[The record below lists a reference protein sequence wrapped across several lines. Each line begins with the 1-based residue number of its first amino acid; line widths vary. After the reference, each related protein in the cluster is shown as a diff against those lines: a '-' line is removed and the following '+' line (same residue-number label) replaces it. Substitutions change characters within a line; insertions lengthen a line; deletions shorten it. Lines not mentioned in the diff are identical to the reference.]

1 MQNQEMKSFPFW
13 FGVDVSK
20 ESFTA
25 AGKSILPGDKP
36 VFPDTKAYTLDRNGA
51 RGFLKW
57 AESIVRDGDYG
68 ILMEATGVYS
78 TRLAAI
84 LKELCPSLH
93 VAVCNATSISL
104 YARSFSDE
112 KNDKADAAIIS
123 RYGCERQPQEP
134 RKLSPEQRRLREI
147 VRARDSL
154 VDQKLQTANRME
166 SIMDKD
172 VRRIQ
177 RGVIKSLDN
186 AIGKLD
192 DEIRSTVNSSEEIRH
207 EVELMMTAPGVG
219 FTSAA
224 CIYAEMGSLKNYTR
238 KQVSAMSGVC
248 PVNQTSGKSVSRHR
262 MSRKGPRLLRK
273 ILYLDSNMA
282 IRMIPA
288 LREFHARMLAK
299 PDSSKMT
306 AKCACMRKLLLILH
320 AMVMRDEKFDPNHKS
335 EKNME
340 NVKKTI

>member
-1 MQNQEMKSFPFW
+1 MQNQEKKSFPFW
-13 FGVDVSK
+13 FGVDVSMD
-20 ESFTA
+20 SFTA
-25 AGKSILPGDKP
+25 AGRSILPGDKP
-36 VFPDTKAYTLDRNGA
+36 RFPETESYTLDRNGA

-57 AESIVRDGDYG
+57 AKSIAKDCEYG
-68 ILMEATGVYS
+68 VVMETTGLYS
-78 TRLAAI
+78 GRLAAL
-84 LKELCPSLH
+84 LKAICPSLH

-104 YARSFSDE
+104 YARSFTDE

-134 RKLSPEQRRLREI
+134 RKRSPELCRLREI

-154 VDQKLQTANRME
+154 VDQRLQATNRLE
-166 SIMDKD
+166 DITDRD
-172 VRRIQ
+172 VRKIQ
-177 RGVIKSLDN
+177 KGVIKSLDN
-186 AIGKLD
+186 AIGRLD
-192 DEIRSTVNSSEEIRH
+192 AELRATVNSSEEIRH
-207 EVELMMTAPGVG
+207 EVELMTTAPGVG

-224 CIYAEMGSLKNYTR
+224 CIYAEMGSLKDYTR

-248 PVNQTSGKSVSRHR
+248 PVNQTSGKSVSKHK
-262 MSRKGPRLLRK
+262 MSRKGSRLLRK
-273 ILYLDSNMA
+273 ILFLDSHMA

-288 LREFHARMLAK
+288 LGEFHARMLAK

-320 AMVMRDEKFDPNHKS
+320 AMVMRDEKFDPNYKS
-335 EKNME
+335 EKNIE

>member
-1 MQNQEMKSFPFW
+1 MKSFPFW

-25 AGKSILPGDKP
+25 AGRGILPGDKP
-36 VFPDTKAYTLDRNGA
+36 VFPDTKAYALDRAGA

-57 AESIVRDGDYG
+57 AKSAAKDSDYG
-68 ILMEATGVYS
+68 VVMEATGVYS
-78 TRLAAI
+78 ARLAAL
-84 LKELCPSLH
+84 LKAICPTLH

-112 KNDKADAAIIS
+112 KNDKADAAFIA
-123 RYGCERQPQEP
+123 RYGCERQPREP
-134 RKLSPEQRRLREI
+134 RKPSPELSRLREL
-147 VRARDSL
+147 VRARNSI
-154 VDQKLQTANRME
+154 VGQRLQTANRLE
-166 SIMDKD
+166 SIMDRD

-177 RGVIKSLDN
+177 KDVIKSLDN
-186 AIGKLD
+186 AVGKLD
-192 DEIRSTVNSSEEIRH
+192 AEIRATVNSSEEIRH
-207 EVELMMTAPGVG
+207 EVELMATAPGVG
-219 FTSAA
+219 FISAA
-224 CIYAEMGSLKNYTR
+224 CIYAEMGSLRNYTR

-248 PVNQTSGKSVSRHR
+248 PVNQTSGKSVSKHK
-262 MSRKGPRLLRK
+262 MSRKGSRLLRK
-273 ILYLDSNMA
+273 ILYLDSHMA
-282 IRMIPA
+282 VRMIPA
-288 LREFHARMLAK
+288 LREFHARMLAR

-320 AMVMRDEKFDPNHKS
+320 AMVMRDEKFDPNYKS

>member
-1 MQNQEMKSFPFW
+1 MQNQEKKSFPFW

-20 ESFTA
+20 ETFTA
-25 AGKSILPGDKP
+25 AGRSILLGDKP
-36 VFPDTKAYTLDRNGA
+36 VFPETESYTLDRNGA

-57 AESIVRDGDYG
+57 AKSDAKDGDYG
-68 ILMEATGVYS
+68 IAMETTGAHSVK
-78 TRLAAI
+78 LAAL
-84 LKELCPSLH
+84 LKAVCPSLH

-104 YARSFSDE
+104 YARSFTDE
-112 KNDKADAAIIS
+112 KNDKADAAVIS

-134 RKLSPEQRRLREI
+134 RILSPERSRLREI
-147 VRARDSL
+147 VRARDGL
-154 VDQKLQTANRME
+154 VDQRLQATNRLE
-166 SIMDKD
+166 SIMDRD

-177 RGVIKSLDN
+177 KGVVKSLDN

-192 DEIRSTVNSSEEIRH
+192 DELRATVNSSAEIRH

-224 CIYAEMGSLKNYTR
+224 CIYAEMGSLKDYTR

-248 PVNQTSGKSVSRHR
+248 PVNQTSGKSVKKHK
-262 MSRKGPRLLRK
+262 MSRKGSRLLRK
-273 ILYLDSNMA
+273 ILYLDSHMA

-288 LREFHARMLAK
+288 LKEFHARMLAK

-320 AMVMRDEKFDPNHKS
+320 SMVMRDEKFDPNYKS
-335 EKNME
+335 EKNIE
-340 NVKKTI
+340 NVKKSI

>member
-1 MQNQEMKSFPFW
+1 MQNQEKKSFPFW
-13 FGVDVSK
+13 FGIDVSRD
-20 ESFTA
+20 SFTA
-25 AGKSILPGDKP
+25 AGRSIILGDKP
-36 VFPDTKAYTLDRNGA
+36 VFPETESYTLDRNGA

-57 AESIVRDGDYG
+57 AKSIVKDGDFG
-68 ILMEATGVYS
+68 IAMETTGPYS
-78 TRLAAI
+78 IRLAAL
-84 LKELCPSLH
+84 LKAICPALH

-104 YARSFSDE
+104 YSRSFTDE

-134 RKLSPEQRRLREI
+134 RKLSPELGRLREI

-154 VDQKLQTANRME
+154 VNQRLQAANRLE

-172 VRRIQ
+172 VRKIQ
-177 RGVIKSLDN
+177 KGVIKSLDN

-192 DEIRSTVNSSEEIRH
+192 NEIRNTVNSSAEIRH
-207 EVELMMTAPGVG
+207 EVELMTTMPGVG

-224 CIYAEMGSLKNYTR
+224 CIYAEMGSLKDYTR

-248 PVNQTSGKSVSRHR
+248 PVNQTSGKSVNKHK
-262 MSRKGPRLLRK
+262 MSRKGSRLLRK
-273 ILYLDSNMA
+273 ILYLDSHMA

-320 AMVMRDEKFDPNHKS
+320 AMVMRDEKFDPNYKS
-335 EKNME
+335 EKIIKK
-340 NVKKTI
+340 VKKPI